1 MAALLTVARLTRLTM
16 ISRVDNWQALAACL
30 ERGGA
35 GCAVVLYALFLW
47 LLNTL
52 ETHHGAVLAICA
64 IGSFVTSVIGLLIRL
79 WSVKRGVQMKSDGE
93 DL

>member
-1 MAALLTVARLTRLTM
+1 MTM
-16 ISRVDNWQALAACL
+16 TASLRRVDNWQAVAACL

-47 LLNTL
+47 LLQKL

-64 IGSFVTSVIGLLIRL
+64 IGSFVTSVIGLLIRV
-79 WSVKRGVQMKSDGE
+79 WAVKRGVRVKNKGE